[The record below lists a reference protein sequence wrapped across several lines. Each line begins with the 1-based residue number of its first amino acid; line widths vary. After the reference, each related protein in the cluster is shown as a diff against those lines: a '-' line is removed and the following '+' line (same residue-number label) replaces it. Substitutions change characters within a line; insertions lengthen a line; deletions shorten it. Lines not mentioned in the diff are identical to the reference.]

1 MLMLLTAIINQT
13 PVQTL
18 RRRVRWEVISDIA
31 DYQNVTGLLYLGML
45 GVEKEI
51 SEDCQE
57 VIYQRYRRELLLRQS
72 YKTAE
77 EVIMWQLERYG
88 IDALFLSDTSVSELY
103 PKSEMGYV
111 RRIEI
116 LVDKKHLLQIRRLMQ
131 DMDYEQ
137 KEDRLGNGSIFERV
151 PGIQVV
157 FYDKVP
163 IMNKVFRR
171 YFSEPVKKYLRME
184 NYKFIHILSDEE
196 EYLYRAGRMVELY
209 LTGLLKVREV
219 IDFWQYQKL
228 LDEGFPWKAVREL
241 LEKARWGEFI
251 RQIEILSMLWFED
264 GAKQQFGLAL
274 ELEEYIFSH
283 SQENKHLD
291 QMLLPDE
298 KPRLDFY
305 WRNRE
310 EEWSERKQEWLFPP
324 KEYMCQFFPV
334 LEKIPSLLVF
344 CWLIRD
350 FRFFRNTVFSKCS
363 KAWFWISVRF
373 LDLKEKMKGGGED
386 MKEEKE
392 VPEEILITG
401 NNKEKGTLRGEENV

>member
-111 RRIEI
+111 RQIEI

>member
-111 RRIEI
+111 RQIEI
-116 LVDKKHLLQIRRLMQ
+116 LVDKKHLLQICRLMQ

>member
-111 RRIEI
+111 RQIEI

-264 GAKQQFGLAL
+264 GTKQQFGLAL

-401 NNKEKGTLRGEENV
+401 NKEKGTLRGEEHV

>member
-1 MLMLLTAIINQT
+1 MLMLLSAIINQK

-18 RRRVRWEVISDIA
+18 RRHVRWETISDIA
-31 DYQNVTGLLYLGML
+31 DYQNIVSLLYFGML

-51 SEDCQE
+51 SEDCRE
-57 VIYQRYRRELLLRQS
+57 MIYQNYRRELLLGQS
-72 YKTAE
+72 YKKAE

-88 IDALFLSDTSVSELY
+88 IDALFLSDTSVGGLY
-103 PKSEMGYV
+103 PKPEMGCI
-111 RRIEI
+111 RQIEI
-116 LVDKKHLLQIRRLMQ
+116 LVDKKHLLQIHRLMLE
-131 DMDYEQ
+131 MDYEQ
-137 KEDRLGNGSIFERV
+137 REDRLGNGSIFVRV

-163 IMNKVFRR
+163 IVNKVFRR
-171 YFSEPVKKYLRME
+171 YFSEPIRKYLRME
-184 NYKFIHILSDEE
+184 DYKFIHILSDEE

-209 LTGLLKVREV
+209 LTGLLKVRDV
-219 IDFWQYQKL
+219 VDFWQYRKL
-228 LDEGFPWKAVREL
+228 LDEEFPWKTVKDL
-241 LEKARWGEFI
+241 LEKAKWGEFVH
-251 RQIEILSMLWFED
+251 QIEVLSMLWLED
-264 GAKQQFGLAL
+264 GARQQFGLAL

-291 QMLLPDE
+291 QVLLPDE

-310 EEWSERKQEWLFPP
+310 EEWSAKKQEWLFPP

-334 LEKIPSLLVF
+334 LEKVPSLLVF

-373 LDLKEKMKGGGED
+373 LDLKEKLKGGNED
-386 MKEEKE
+386 MGDEKE
-392 VPEEILITG
+392 VPEDIVITV
-401 NNKEKGTLRGEENV
+401 NEEKGTLRGEENV

>member
-111 RRIEI
+111 RQIEI

-401 NNKEKGTLRGEENV
+401 NKEKGTLRGEEHV